1 MNRQAVTGP
10 STGAD
15 RLNRAGLS
23 LLGLLLLGV
32 GAYGLAR
39 GWGALGDRAASDSL
53 LVESWRRFVVRN
65 GSWFWPV
72 AAVASLILALLGLR
86 WLRAQL
92 AAATPQGVDLTHRG
106 DGGTTVVRPAGAAQ
120 ALADDVETYRGVT
133 AASAR
138 VTGDPESPEI
148 DLRVEVVEGCNLPSL
163 RTRIEQEA
171 LARFQRALD
180 LEAVEA
186 NVEFRL
192 TAPGGPRVR

>member
-1 MNRQAVTGP
+1 MSRQAVTGP
-10 STGAD
+10 STGTD

-39 GWGALGDRAASDSL
+39 GWGAFGDRAASDAL
-53 LVESWRRFVVRN
+53 LLESWRRFVVRN
-65 GSWFWPV
+65 GSWLWPV
-72 AAVASLILALLGLR
+72 GAAASLILALVGLR

-92 AAATPQGVDLTHRG
+92 AAATPPRIDLTHRG

-120 ALADDVETYRGVT
+120 ALADDIETYRGVT
-133 AASAR
+133 SASAR
-138 VTGDPESPEI
+138 LTGDPEAPEV
-148 DLRVEVVEGCNLPSL
+148 DLRVEVVDGCNLPSL

-171 LARFQRALD
+171 LARFQRALE

-192 TAPGGPRVR
+192 TAPMGPRVH